1 MLRLAA
7 SGIVWILWLVVTA
20 LWTVP
25 VAVAY
30 AVTVWWDE
38 RRWWVSR
45 TFRTGAKAL
54 VALNPFWSVRIEGEI
69 PDPDSEPFVAVCN
82 HESLA
87 DILLVGTLPFDMKW
101 LSKEEIAKL
110 PFLGWMM
117 RMAGDVLVRRSDRR
131 SRGRSYDELLEWLAR
146 GASVMLFPE
155 GTRSRTG
162 EMLPFR
168 SGAFRL
174 AVETGRP
181 IQPLA
186 VSGTREAIRADTALF
201 GRARVTVRVLEQ
213 VPTSGLTMDDVDELT
228 ARVRRMIDRARAGDL
243 PPVPDRIEEAGSA
256 DASDSSVAREDSGG
270 V

>member
-7 SGIVWILWLVVTA
+7 SGFVWIVWLVVTA
-20 LWTVP
+20 LWTIP
-25 VAVAY
+25 VAVVY
-30 AVTVWWDE
+30 ALTVWWDE
-38 RRWWVSR
+38 RRWWVGR
-45 TFRTGAKAL
+45 TFRWGARAL
-54 VALNPFWSVRIEGEI
+54 VGVNPFWSVKIVGDL
-69 PDPDSEPFVAVCN
+69 PDRETEPFVAVCN

-101 LSKEEIAKL
+101 LSKAEIARI

-117 RMAGDVLVRRSDRR
+117 KMAGDVLVRRSDRR
-131 SRGRSYDELLEWLAR
+131 SRGRSYDELLEWLRR

-155 GTRSRTG
+155 GTRSRSG

-186 VSGTREAIRADTALF
+186 VSGTREAIRADSALF
-201 GRARVTVRVLEQ
+201 SRARVTVRILEQ
-213 VPTSGLTMDDVDELT
+213 VPTAGLTMDDVDELT
-228 ARVRRMIDRARAGDL
+228 ARVRRMIARARADDL
-243 PPVPDRIEEAGSA
+243 PPGSGSAGSVA
-256 DASDSSVAREDSGG
+256 GEDAGG
-270 V
+270 A

>member
-1 MLRLAA
+1 MLRFAA
-7 SGIVWILWLVVTA
+7 SVVVWILWVVVTA

-25 VAVAY
+25 VATVY
-30 AVTVWWDE
+30 AVTVWWDD
-38 RRWWVSR
+38 RRWWVGR

-54 VALNPFWSVRIEGEI
+54 VALNPFWSVKIVGEL
-69 PDPDSEPFVAVCN
+69 PDPDSTPFVAVCN

-87 DILLVGTLPFDMKW
+87 DVLLVGTLPFDMKW
-101 LSKEEIAKL
+101 LSKEQIARF

-117 RMAGDVLVRRSDRR
+117 KMAGDVLVRRTDRR
-131 SRGRSYDELLEWLAR
+131 SRGRSYDELLRWLER

-174 AVETGRP
+174 AIETGRP

-186 VSGTREAIRADTALF
+186 VSGTREAIRADSVLF

-213 VPTSGLTMDDVDELT
+213 MPTAGLTMDDVDDLT
-228 ARVRRMIDRARAGDL
+228 ARVRRAIERARAGDL
-243 PPVPDRIEEAGSA
+243 PPGRERTG
-256 DASDSSVAREDSGG
+256 SVAVEDARGA
-270 V
+270 

>member
-1 MLRLAA
+1 MFRFAA
-7 SGIVWILWLVVTA
+7 SVVVWILWIVVTA
-20 LWTVP
+20 LWTIP
-25 VAVAY
+25 VAVVY

-38 RRWWVSR
+38 RRWWVGR
-45 TFRTGAKAL
+45 TFRLGAKAL
-54 VALNPFWSVRIEGEI
+54 VTLNPFWSVKIVGEL
-69 PDPDSEPFVAVCN
+69 PDPDSAPFVAVCN

-87 DILLVGTLPFDMKW
+87 DVLLVGTLPFDMKW
-101 LSKEEIAKL
+101 LSKEQIARL

-117 RMAGDVLVRRSDRR
+117 KMAGDVLVRRTDRR
-131 SRGRSYDELLEWLAR
+131 SRGRSYDELLGWLER

-174 AVETGRP
+174 AIETGRP

-186 VSGTREAIRADTALF
+186 VSGTREAIRADSVLF

-213 VPTSGLTMDDVDELT
+213 MPTVGLTMDDVDDLT
-228 ARVRRMIDRARAGDL
+228 ARVRRTIERARAGDL
-243 PPVPDRIEEAGSA
+243 PSGRARAGSVVVE
-256 DASDSSVAREDSGG
+256 DAGG
-270 V
+270 A